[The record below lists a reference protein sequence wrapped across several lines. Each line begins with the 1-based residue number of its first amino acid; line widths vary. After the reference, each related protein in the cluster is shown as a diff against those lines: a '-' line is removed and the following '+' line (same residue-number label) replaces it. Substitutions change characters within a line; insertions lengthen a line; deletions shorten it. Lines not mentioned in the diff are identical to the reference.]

1 MCRTWEKAGCQ
12 QWWDSVVPE
21 ILSEVKVL
29 WVLVEGGRSAR
40 KVNVENLQDV
50 NDFLEEVKGKERTN
64 FKPLSFEIQISLES
78 RTDRHKLVYS
88 HLIDSSSY
96 RWRRL

>member
-1 MCRTWEKAGCQ
+1 MFEIEKDTIDIRVQDLGEAGCQ

-50 NDFLEEVKGKERTN
+50 NDFLQEVKGKERTSLWRT
-64 FKPLSFEIQISLES
+64 LSL
-78 RTDRHKLVYS
+78 
-88 HLIDSSSY
+88 
-96 RWRRL
+96 